1 MEMIAKL
8 NIPRQVLFVAIPF
21 MVMVLPFFLPGTT
34 GANPGDL
41 YVSPAG
47 ISLDCTQ
54 ADPCDLATAIQ
65 KAMDTDTIYLA
76 GGVYH
81 SSGDAVVS
89 ITRDVSLYG
98 GWDGSPIGAAQRDPS
113 LYKSILDGQQA
124 RRVVVISSGAAPVL
138 MDLVITNGYGDYSGG
153 GVHSAASHPT
163 IQGCTIQ
170 DNHADGDGG
179 GIFINGGS
187 ALIVN
192 NRIISNSGNWA
203 GGMRII
209 NNAQVVVEGNLVW
222 GNTANNTGGGID
234 IDCCGGTVAKVERN
248 FISGNSAGTA
258 GGGMVIASTNARLV
272 NNILS
277 GNTAPEGAG
286 IYLDG
291 MEGYL
296 VDVDLINNTL
306 SGLTSNDHAIYLNE
320 YTTASLINNILA
332 KFTTGIHDNDPLSN
346 VLNADFNLFY
356 NASDPIVGTNVVLA
370 DPLLD
375 AGYHLTWG
383 SPAIDAGSVVE
394 NSIDIDG
401 EARPNGSFDLGADEY
416 YPSLYLPLLISNG
429 SGMMP

>member
-8 NIPRQVLFVAIPF
+8 NIHRKVLFVA
-21 MVMVLPFFLPGTT
+21 LPFLVMLSLFSLPVTT
-34 GANPGDL
+34 GAYPGDL
-41 YVSPAG
+41 FVSPAG
-47 ISLDCTQ
+47 SSLDCTQ

-76 GGVYH
+76 GGVYY

-89 ITRDVSLYG
+89 ISRDISLYG
-98 GWDGSPIGAAQRDPS
+98 GWDGSPVGAVKRDPS
-113 LYKSILDGQQA
+113 LYQSILDGQQV

-138 MDLVITNGYGDYSGG
+138 MDLVITNGYGDSSGG

-170 DNHADGDGG
+170 DNRADGDGG

-187 ALIVN
+187 ALIVH

-209 NNAQVVVEGNLVW
+209 NNAQVIVEGNLVS

-248 FISGNSAGTA
+248 FITGNSAGTA
-258 GGGMVIASTNARLV
+258 GGGIIIEGTNASLI
-272 NNILS
+272 NNIIS

-291 MEGYL
+291 MQGYL

-306 SGLTSNDHAIYLNE
+306 SGLTSNDHAVYLNE
-320 YTTASLINNILA
+320 YSTASLINNILA
-332 KFTTGIHDNDPLSN
+332 HFATGIHDNDPLSN

-383 SPAIDAGSVVE
+383 SPAIDGGSVVE

-416 YPSLYLPLLISNG
+416 YPALYLPVSISNEN
-429 SGMMP
+429 SLQP